1 MGNKTSSHVQHTP
14 LAPQRRFPRVI
25 SSRFVCDHVVTLRL
39 PFGFW
44 SHDHATPLPVM
55 DEEMDNV
62 MFQVSATKQGDTNPG
77 RRLLDK
83 NGVPVAELV
92 GFPVGIDYAMY
103 VARSPMPIGTAARAA
118 STQEN
123 DGGNPVWQE
132 SRVLCYLQTNT
143 KPLEKR
149 LLIQLE
155 DPVTR
160 TPVFI
165 RVDGA
170 WQNREALFWLDR
182 GTSTNLHC
190 IARVYVDRE
199 VHQQMKQQK
208 KAKKRLSVGEEE
220 NPASSPSTPLSYC
233 VGIAPGVDVALVLL
247 ACAAMDEA
255 LATKESGGAV
265 EIPTDEITMMLAQR
279 HHGFGPAHLLAKPL
293 ALGTTYIG

>member
-1 MGNKTSSHVQHTP
+1 
-14 LAPQRRFPRVI
+14 
-25 SSRFVCDHVVTLRL
+25 
-39 PFGFW
+39 
-44 SHDHATPLPVM
+44 M

-62 MFQVSATKQGDTNPG
+62 MFQVSATKQGDINPG

-123 DGGNPVWQE
+123 DGNPDWQE

-143 KPLEKR
+143 RPLEKR
-149 LLIQLE
+149 LLIELE

-160 TPVFI
+160 APVFI
-165 RVDGA
+165 RVDGL
-170 WQNREALFWLDR
+170 WQNHEALFWLDR
-182 GTSTNLHC
+182 GVARERKC

-208 KAKKRLSVGEEE
+208 KAKKRLSVGHEEE
-220 NPASSPSTPLSYC
+220 AVASPSTPLSYC

-265 EIPTDEITMMLAQR
+265 EIPTDEITLMLAQQ
-279 HHGFGPAHLLAKPL
+279 HHGTGDLNKWRSGPLVAA
-293 ALGTTYIG
+293 AEV